1 MFGAIIMI
9 YSNEVI
15 EQVRMANEIVALIS
29 SYLPLKQK
37 GNNYFGLCPFHNEKS
52 PSFCVS
58 SERQMYHCFGCGA
71 SGNVFTFIMQTE
83 NYNFGEAVRFLAER
97 ANYTLPEF
105 KNDEAD
111 KNLRYK
117 NKLIEMNAVAAR
129 HFYHNLT
136 DSQFA
141 LQYLFDRNISKTSIK
156 KFGLGYAKSDLYNHL
171 LAKGYEKK
179 DILAAGLAVENKSG
193 KILDRF
199 FNRIMFPIF
208 NIYGKIIGFGART
221 INDSKPKYL
230 NSPETILFNKS
241 TNLYNI
247 NLACKSKSKQLIL
260 TEGYIDVISVFQ
272 AGCENVCAALGTAFN
287 IKHARLIKN
296 HFDSVILLFDSD
308 EAGIKAILRAIPIL
322 DSVGIE
328 SKVLQLPN
336 AKDPDEYIK
345 KFGSDSF
352 KNLLKNSVNS
362 FDFQVNNVKK
372 KYDLNNPADKVK
384 FTKETAQIISGL
396 NDTIKKEIYINEIS
410 KSMQISSDILKNELD
425 KFEPFEFKFENKK
438 INSQPPIDKA
448 KSDFI
453 NIVAKNPDIYPQ
465 IEKYLPPDDLGGGV
479 YSKLLQLIYSFYN
492 TSSDLNPA
500 TLINYFELPVEQS
513 LAAEIL
519 NNDVAYDDIQKAL
532 TDIIKIIKKYNVAQK
547 ISAVNDMEDLKA
559 LLSEKKTIE
568 HFEFRKD

>member
-1 MFGAIIMI
+1 M
-9 YSNEVI
+9 
-15 EQVRMANEIVALIS
+15 
-29 SYLPLKQK
+29 
-37 GNNYFGLCPFHNEKS
+37 
-52 PSFCVS
+52 
-58 SERQMYHCFGCGA
+58 
-71 SGNVFTFIMQTE
+71 
-83 NYNFGEAVRFLAER
+83 
-97 ANYTLPEF
+97 
-105 KNDEAD
+105 
-111 KNLRYK
+111 
-117 NKLIEMNAVAAR
+117 
-129 HFYHNLT
+129 
-136 DSQFA
+136 
-141 LQYLFDRNISKTSIK
+141 
-156 KFGLGYAKSDLYNHL
+156 
-171 LAKGYEKK
+171 
-179 DILAAGLAVENKSG
+179 AAGLAVENKSG

-247 NLACKSKSKQLIL
+247 NLACKSKPKQLIL

-352 KNLLKNSVNS
+352 KNLFKNSVNS

-425 KFEPFEFKFENKK
+425 KFEPFELKFENKK

-465 IEKYLPPDDLGGGV
+465 IEKYLSADDLGGGV
-479 YSKLLQLIYSFYN
+479 YSKLLQLIYSFYS

-519 NNDVAYDDIQKAL
+519 NNDVAYDDIQKL
-532 TDIIKIIKKYNVAQK
+532 
-547 ISAVNDMEDLKA
+547 
-559 LLSEKKTIE
+559 
-568 HFEFRKD
+568 